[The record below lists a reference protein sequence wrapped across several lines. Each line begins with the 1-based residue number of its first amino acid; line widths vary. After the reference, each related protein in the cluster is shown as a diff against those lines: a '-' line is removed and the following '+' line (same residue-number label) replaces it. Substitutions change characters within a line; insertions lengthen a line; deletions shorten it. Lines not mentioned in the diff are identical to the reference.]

1 MNCIEDLIGVRA
13 DKAAAADYRAALED
27 LEAKRNYEARI
38 ARLLEDV
45 ARMEAGLGARD
56 GELGRLASQYRPLLE
71 AAEEE
76 LGRVKSLLRALL
88 DRVGEMAEWRMSGD
102 NEVAIYSSLLGF
114 EEERIEAS
122 SERVSII
129 VHDGIMKIQHAS
141 HRGL

>member
-1 MNCIEDLIGVRA
+1 MKSIEDLIGVRA
-13 DKAAAADYRAALED
+13 DKTAAADYRAALED

-56 GELGRLASQYRPLLE
+56 GELGRLALQYRPLLE